1 MFPILQLGPLALQL
15 PGLFLLAGVW
25 LGTWLIER
33 EAPRHNVSV
42 GALNSL
48 VFYGLIAGIVGA
60 RLAYASRYFRVY
72 AENPLSL
79 FSLTPSTLAPGE
91 GILVGLAV
99 VLILGQRRRLPFWRS
114 LDALAPSLAAFAV
127 LVGIAHLSS
136 GDAFGVPASVPW
148 AIELWGAQRHPTQ
161 VYEIILAILAFAAV
175 WRLRRVDTFP
185 GFLFF
190 AWLAFAAASRLFLEG
205 FRGDSV
211 VAFGGLRS
219 AQLVSLAVLGG
230 TLYAV
235 HRRARVAHDVSQ
247 GQPEN

>member
-127 LVGIAHLSS
+127 LVGIAVFL
-136 GDAFGVPASVPW
+136 
-148 AIELWGAQRHPTQ
+148 
-161 VYEIILAILAFAAV
+161 LAFAAFSARIGGTSDGGGQPPPGRQRV
-175 WRLRRVDTFP
+175 SSSVDTP
-185 GFLFF
+185 
-190 AWLAFAAASRLFLEG
+190 
-205 FRGDSV
+205 RG
-211 VAFGGLRS
+211 
-219 AQLVSLAVLGG
+219 LV
-230 TLYAV
+230 
-235 HRRARVAHDVSQ
+235 
-247 GQPEN
+247 